1 MIRTPKP
8 CMILN
13 TSNLQC
19 LQVMEEY
26 ELPLID
32 ISTLRMTTDEKALQH
47 CASAVTRAATQWGFF
62 MVVSCGIRDF
72 MKQVKEDINRTGNK
86 VGLQVFCL

>member
-1 MIRTPKP
+1 
-8 CMILN
+8 MILN

-62 MVVSCGIRDF
+62 MVVSCGISSELLEVMREAQRQLF
-72 MKQVKEDINRTGNK
+72 AW
-86 VGLQVFCL
+86 LP